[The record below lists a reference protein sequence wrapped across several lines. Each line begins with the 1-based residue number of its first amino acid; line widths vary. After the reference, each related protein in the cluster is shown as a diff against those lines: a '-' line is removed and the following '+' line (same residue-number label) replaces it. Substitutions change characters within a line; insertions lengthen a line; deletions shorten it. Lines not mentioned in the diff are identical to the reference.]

1 MGCNCGTKCTS
12 TGVNVG
18 VPDRVIRGG
27 LAGVLVAVGLGQ
39 RGAARVIILGLA
51 GMLGSTAPTG
61 RCHLYDVIGVSTAGD
76 GECGAGCACG
86 SDESGSGCCGDQSG
100 SGCCG
105 HEH

>member
-1 MGCNCGTKCTS
+1 MTEQTAIIAGGCFWCTE
-12 TGVNVG
+12 
-18 VPDRVIRGG
+18 
-27 LAGVLVAVGLGQ
+27 AVFN
-39 RGAARVIILGLA
+39 
-51 GMLGSTAPTG
+51 
-61 RCHLYDVIGVSTAGD
+61 DVIGVSTAGD